1 MYSNAQEG
9 VGCMSWILEAALAGL
24 SSFAATNI
32 DDLFVLALFFAQIG
46 TGGLRRRHV
55 VIGQYLGFSGLVA
68 VSLVGFVARRIFPE
82 VWIGLLGLMPMAIGV
97 RKALVAGHAMVGRPP
112 QSANHAITSV
122 AAVTVANGGDNIGIY
137 MPLFASSGTGRLG
150 VILAVFYALIG
161 VWCVIGLYVGRRPVV
176 ARALERYGHILVPIV
191 LIALGIYILWE
202 CGTLGMLGALVS
214 GASRS

>member
-9 VGCMSWILEAALAGL
+9 VGCMSWILESRTCWPLKLCCHKHRRPLCPG
-24 SSFAATNI
+24 T
-32 DDLFVLALFFAQIG
+32 VLCANG
-46 TGGLRRRHV
+46 TRGLRRRHV

-68 VSLVGFVARRIFPE
+68 VSLVGFVARLIFPE
-82 VWIGLLGLMPMAIGV
+82 VWIGLLGLMPIAIGV

-122 AAVTVANGGDNIGIY
+122 AAVTFANGGDNIGIY
-137 MPLFASSGTGRLG
+137 MPLFASSGAGRLG